1 MSSGTAEVV
10 ASVGIF
16 LRTFIDR
23 KPIFRLSHVAERRTS
38 NLLSEFDHEKH
49 HEFLRSDS
57 LLIGL

>member
-16 LRTFIDR
+16 LRTLDR
-23 KPIFRLSHVAERRTS
+23 KLIFRLSRVAERRTS